1 MFYNLVLEVFRKKF
15 YYGAVAQV
23 KFELRVGVLKTNA
36 KYPFFILTKK
46 YKMDLYYI
54 DTALFTFLEIK
65 VTIYI

>member
-1 MFYNLVLEVFRKKF
+1 M
-15 YYGAVAQV
+15 AQV
-23 KFELRVGVLKTNA
+23 KFELWVGVLKTNA

-65 VTIYI
+65 VTIYIWY